1 MARLALAKRPT
12 AVPNRELE
20 ERYTKKWELKPCR
33 VTRAPDELLRE
44 LDERLGPIKKKKG
57 STGKMSIEKAKER
70 AIVEKIKS
78 GLSMSDIAKCVGTTR
93 KTVSEVA
100 RKHDL
105 AKKLMDNVKTPR
117 AKQVDLP
124 PISIPDET
132 AVEEPIAEKETVAE
146 EPIAEKETV
155 AEGKEKETMENIEIK
170 ENSIDTEI
178 FKTVVTLSQTYALD
192 FQKAS
197 AVKAILEGEGDK
209 ARDYLSLEV

>member
-1 MARLALAKRPT
+1 MARLAIAKRPT

-20 ERYTKKWELKPCR
+20 ERYTKEWELKPCR

-44 LDERLGPIKKKKG
+44 LDERLGPIKMKG
-57 STGKMSIEKAKER
+57 DRKGMNVEKAKER

-78 GLSMSDIAKCVGTTR
+78 GLSLSDVAKGVGVAR

-100 RKHDL
+100 RKQDL
-105 AKKLMDNVKTPR
+105 AKKLMDNVRKPR
-117 AKQVDLP
+117 AKHVDIP
-124 PISIPDET
+124 PISSPDET
-132 AVEEPIAEKETVAE
+132 AVEEPAVEEKDTVE
-146 EPIAEKETV
+146 
-155 AEGKEKETMENIEIK
+155 EGKEENTMENIETK

>member
-1 MARLALAKRPT
+1 MARLAIAKRPT

-20 ERYTKKWELKPCR
+20 DRYTKEWGLKPCR

-44 LDERLGPIKKKKG
+44 LDERLGPVRKKKG

-78 GLSMSDIAKCVGTTR
+78 GLSMSDIAKGVGATR

-105 AKKLMDNVKTPR
+105 AKMLMDNVKKPR

-132 AVEEPIAEKETVAE
+132 AVEEPIAEKETVE
-146 EPIAEKETV
+146 
-155 AEGKEKETMENIEIK
+155 EGKEENTMENIEIK
-170 ENSIDTEI
+170 ENSIDAEI

>member
-1 MARLALAKRPT
+1 MARLAIAKRPT

-20 ERYTKKWELKPCR
+20 DRYTKEWGLKPCR

-44 LDERLGPIKKKKG
+44 LDERLGPVRKKKG

-78 GLSMSDIAKCVGTTR
+78 GLSMSDIAKGVGTTR

-105 AKKLMDNVKTPR
+105 AKKLLDNVKKPR
-117 AKQVDLP
+117 AKHVDVP
-124 PISIPDET
+124 SINSPDET
-132 AVEEPIAEKETVAE
+132 AVEEPIEEKETVEA
-146 EPIAEKETV
+146 
-155 AEGKEKETMENIEIK
+155 GKEENTMENIEIK

-197 AVKAILEGEGDK
+197 AIKAILEGEGDK